1 MAVNPNEDTE
11 FNDALRKH
19 GILPP
24 RPKTPPSPSPPPSP
38 SLEERLDDLDDAE
51 LLELEEEVKDDEME
65 RRIREYHEQRLGDQR
80 EEALRA
86 RFGRVYPIGR
96 EDYTREVTDASKI
109 NEPDE
114 EEEPGT
120 GVVCFLYKDGI
131 PRSDRT
137 FQHVRTLAR
146 KYPRTKFVSIVG
158 DKCIPNLPDARVPML
173 IIYRSGDIKNQIVSW
188 GADRERSLEELEAML
203 IMSTAIDSPGRQ
215 PPGNR
220 RNRDDESEDED
231 DEESSRMRSK
241 VTRTNTSTQKNVRSS
256 RDDSDS
262 DFEFDI

>member
-1 MAVNPNEDTE
+1 MAINPNEDTE

-24 RPKTPPSPSPPPSP
+24 RPKTLPSPSPPTSP

-51 LLELEEEVKDDEME
+51 LLELEEEAKDDEAE
-65 RRIREYHEQRLGDQR
+65 RRIREYHEKRLEDQR
-80 EEALRA
+80 KEVQRA

-96 EDYTREVTDASKI
+96 DDYTREVTEASKVD
-109 NEPDE
+109 EPGDDKE
-114 EEEPGT
+114 RGT

-137 FQHVRTLAR
+137 FQHVQTLAQ

-158 DKCIPNLPDARVPML
+158 DKCIPNLPDSRIPML
-173 IIYRSGDIKNQIVSW
+173 IVYRRGDIKNQITAW
-188 GADRERSLEELEAML
+188 GADRERSPQELEAML
-203 IMSTAIDSPGRQ
+203 IMSGTIDPPERP
-215 PPGNR
+215 PPGSR
-220 RNRDDESEDED
+220 RDSDGESGDED
-231 DEESSRMRSK
+231 DDASSRMRSK
-241 VTRTNTSTQKNVRSS
+241 VTRTNARTDKNIRSS
-256 RDDSDS
+256 GNDSDS

>member
-1 MAVNPNEDTE
+1 MSINPNEDTE

-38 SLEERLDDLDDAE
+38 SLEDRLDDLDDAE
-51 LLELEEEVKDDEME
+51 LLELEEKAKNDETE
-65 RRIREYHEQRLGDQR
+65 RRIRAYHEQRLEAQKN
-80 EEALRA
+80 EALRA

-96 EDYTREVTDASKI
+96 DDYTREVTDASKA
-109 NEPDE
+109 NEPGDDE
-114 EEEPGT
+114 ERGT
-120 GVVCFLYKDGI
+120 GVICFLYKDGI
-131 PRSDRT
+131 LRSDRT
-137 FQHVRTLAR
+137 FQQIRTLAQ

-173 IIYRSGDIKNQIVSW
+173 IIYRKGDIRNQIISW

-203 IMSTAIDSPGRQ
+203 IMSSAIDPPEKP
-215 PPGNR
+215 PPGSR
-220 RNRDDESEDED
+220 RRDSDESEDEGED
-231 DEESSRMRSK
+231 ASSRMRSK
-241 VTRTNTSTQKNVRSS
+241 VASTNARAQKNVRSS

-262 DFEFDI
+262 EFEFDI